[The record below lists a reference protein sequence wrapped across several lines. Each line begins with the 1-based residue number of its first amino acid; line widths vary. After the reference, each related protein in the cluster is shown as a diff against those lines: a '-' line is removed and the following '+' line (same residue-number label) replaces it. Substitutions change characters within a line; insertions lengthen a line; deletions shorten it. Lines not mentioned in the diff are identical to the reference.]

1 MSTRTK
7 EEIVEAIEAAK
18 REVKHYENRRESMCA
33 NLAML
38 EAELAALPAQPVELV
53 VNIGTTDDFYWSI
66 FAKDE
71 HDDEGAFLVSIFL
84 EDCKRHGIDPAHFTR
99 FITTYPIVT
108 ELMDKTFDEHG
119 NWKAILGSTVTH
131 SERADL
137 ARRYHAAMKGGAA

>member
-1 MSTRTK
+1 MRTK
-7 EEIVEAIEAAK
+7 EEIEKEIQDGLLSLGTHRSMVVEYEQAIAA
-18 REVKHYENRRESMCA
+18 
-33 NLAML
+33 L

-119 NWKAILGSTVTH
+119 NWKAIPGSTVTH

>member
-33 NLAML
+33 HLAML
-38 EAELAALPAQPVELV
+38 EAELAALPAQPVEFVIRPAAPTRKVPSTALSIKGYDV
-53 VNIGTTDDFYWSI
+53 VDIWEEN
-66 FAKDE
+66 
-71 HDDEGAFLVSIFL
+71 
-84 EDCKRHGIDPAHFTR
+84 CRRHNIDPAHFTR